1 LRWTA
6 QRIRVQND
14 VSRRIS
20 SIRALLRPCLASAHR
35 TPATSPT
42 LERTLRGA
50 LAGIV
55 AAAVWAG
62 AEPLLGRLL
71 RTPYSDRRL
80 LAGLT
85 GRSPAAALAF
95 HFGNGAIFG
104 ACFERLGGRGP
115 LQGVLAAQVENIVL
129 WPAMAVVDRIHPDRR
144 SGAWPPLLRNE
155 RVFAYEVAAHALFGA
170 ALGLLLPQ
178 KPGE

>member
-1 LRWTA
+1 LPRST
-6 QRIRVQND
+6 
-14 VSRRIS
+14 
-20 SIRALLRPCLASAHR
+20 HR
-35 TPATSPT
+35 TPATSPI

-62 AEPLLGRLL
+62 AEPLLGRLF

-95 HFGNGAIFG
+95 HLGNGAMFG

-115 LQGVLAAQVENIVL
+115 LEGALVAQVENVAF

-144 SGAWPPLLRNE
+144 SGAWPPLLRNG

-170 ALGLLLPQ
+170 VLGLLIPQ
-178 KPGE
+178 EPGE